1 MVSCSVCE
9 EMAHPANGGKR
20 VTRFSIL
27 VLAVALL
34 LGACAPADVPTA
46 APEAAP
52 PEPLPQPTAPE
63 GAAPAESAAPDS
75 SAATPTA
82 RAGLEATDP
91 TTVSLGAGK
100 PVLLEFFAFW

>member
-1 MVSCSVCE
+1 MVSCSVCD
-9 EMAHPANGGKR
+9 ARVHLANGGMS
-20 VTRFSIL
+20 VNRFLIL

-34 LGACAPADVPTA
+34 LGACAPAAVPTA

-63 GAAPAESAAPDS
+63 AAAPAESAAPES
-75 SAATPTA
+75 SSATPTA

-91 TTVSLGAGK
+91 TTVALGAGK